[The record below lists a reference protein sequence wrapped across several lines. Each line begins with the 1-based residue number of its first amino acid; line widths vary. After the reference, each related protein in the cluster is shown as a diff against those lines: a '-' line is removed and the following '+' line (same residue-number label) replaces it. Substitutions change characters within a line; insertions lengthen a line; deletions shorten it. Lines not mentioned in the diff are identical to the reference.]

1 MPRRR
6 RIEPNPLA
14 LDWRD
19 PEMPVIRTPKGV
31 TKEFSANRVTNACA
45 YMMEMAD
52 TPNWRDD
59 PSYFW
64 SKHDKGK

>member
-1 MPRRR
+1 
-6 RIEPNPLA
+6 
-14 LDWRD
+14 
-19 PEMPVIRTPKGV
+19 MPVIRTPKGV